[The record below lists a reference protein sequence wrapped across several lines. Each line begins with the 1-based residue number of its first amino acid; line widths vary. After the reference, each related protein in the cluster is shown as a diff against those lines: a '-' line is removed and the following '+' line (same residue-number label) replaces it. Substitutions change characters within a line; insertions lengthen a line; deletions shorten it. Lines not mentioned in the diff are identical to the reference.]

1 MKVKDYKI
9 VGFSLGFLLT
19 LLGASEIIP
28 GLLELSRGS
37 AEAEN
42 FFINAFFALFF
53 GISLVLANK
62 SYDRQVTIH
71 QAFMLTTVSW
81 AFLSIFAAL
90 PLYTSGLGLSY
101 TDAFFEAMSGITTTG
116 STILSGLDDMPH
128 GILLWR
134 SMIQWIGG
142 IGLVAFAIILLPA
155 LRVGGMQ
162 LFQMESSDTSE
173 KFLPR
178 SATVMKHLLMIYVG
192 LTILC
197 ALSYYLG
204 GMSIFDA
211 INHALTTIPTGG
223 YSTHDASYGYFK
235 SIPLQLCATL
245 FMFLSG
251 LPFILY
257 IKLIYQGR
265 FGFFKDEQVKL
276 YSGIVAILTIIMA
289 CWIWNTQD
297 LSAPWSFTYSI
308 FSVVSIITT
317 TGYATIDYTA
327 FGAFAIAF
335 FFFLTYVGSC
345 AGSTAGGIKIMRISI
360 ASKAVG
366 IQINKMLYPSGIFPL
381 KYQGKAIDSDLLNTV
396 FGFLGLYALSNVI
409 LALCLAAM
417 GLDFETAISAAATAI
432 ANVGPGIGDTIGPA
446 GNFSSLPSAAKWLL
460 CLGMLIGRLEILTV
474 IVIFTPTYWR
484 N

>member
-1 MKVKDYKI
+1 MSVKDYKI

-19 LLGASEIIP
+19 LLGVSEIIP

-37 AEAEN
+37 NEAGN
-42 FFINAFFALFF
+42 FFFNAFFCVFF
-53 GISLVLANK
+53 GISLVIANK
-62 SYDRQVTIH
+62 SFNRKVTIH
-71 QAFMLTTVSW
+71 QAFMLTTMSW
-81 AFLSIFAAL
+81 VFMSFFAAM
-90 PLYTSGLGLSY
+90 PLYTSRLNLSY

-116 STILSGLDDMPH
+116 STILSGLDDLPH

-162 LFQMESSDTSE
+162 LFQMESSDKSE

-178 SATVMKHLLMIYVG
+178 SATVMKHLLMIYIG

-204 GMSIFDA
+204 GMSVFDA

-235 SIPLQLCATL
+235 SIHLQLIATL

-257 IKLIYQGR
+257 IKLIYQSR
-265 FGFFKDEQVKL
+265 FEFFKDEQVRL
-276 YSGIVAILTIIMA
+276 YSGIVAILTIILTL
-289 CWIWNTQD
+289 WIWDTQAI
-297 LSAPWSFTYSI
+297 SAPWSFTYAI
-308 FSVVSIITT
+308 FSIVSIITT
-317 TGYATIDYTA
+317 TGYATIDYTT

-345 AGSTAGGIKIMRISI
+345 AGSTAGGIKIIRISI
-360 ASKAVG
+360 ASKAIG
-366 IQINKMLYPSGIFPL
+366 RQINKMLYPSGIFPL
-381 KYQGKAIDSDLLNTV
+381 KYQGKVIDSSLTNTIL
-396 FGFLGLYALSNVI
+396 GFLGLYALSNLI
-409 LALCLAAM
+409 LTLCLAAM

-432 ANVGPGIGDTIGPA
+432 ANVGPGIGGTIGPS
-446 GNFSSLPSAAKWLL
+446 GNFSSLPDAAKWLL

-474 IVIFTPTYWR
+474 IVLFTPAYWR
-484 N
+484 